1 MKTPR
6 EKMAFNLGG
15 TMNWEVL
22 LAAVIVAVAM
32 VISANKLRMTQHT
45 VLADGRRSAIASMSA
60 LFVAARLTDKEY
72 VERINTLRT
81 TVKYALQEYPGSPE
95 RLKEVE
101 GEVEIAREMLR
112 EIDYDQAEVRM
123 RWIEL
128 ASRMYRECPD
138 FSE

>member
-1 MKTPR
+1 MRKWPSTS
-6 EKMAFNLGG
+6 EAV
-15 TMNWEVL
+15 MNWEL
-22 LAAVIVAVAM
+22 ILAAVIVAVAM
-32 VISANKLRMTQHT
+32 VISANKLKMAQHEI
-45 VLADGRRSAIASMSA
+45 LGEGRRISIASMAA

-95 RLKEVE
+95 RVKEIE
-101 GEVEIAREMLR
+101 GEAEIAKQMLR
-112 EIDYDQAEVRM
+112 EIDYDEAKVRM

-128 ASRMYRECPD
+128 ASRVYRECSD

>member
-1 MKTPR
+1 
-6 EKMAFNLGG
+6 
-15 TMNWEVL
+15 MNWEVL

-45 VLADGRRSAIASMSA
+45 ILADGRRSTIANMAA

-81 TVKYALQEYPGSPE
+81 TAKYALQEYPGSPE

-101 GEVEIAREMLR
+101 GEVEIANRDATR
-112 EIDYDQAEVRM
+112 D
-123 RWIEL
+123 
-128 ASRMYRECPD
+128 
-138 FSE
+138 